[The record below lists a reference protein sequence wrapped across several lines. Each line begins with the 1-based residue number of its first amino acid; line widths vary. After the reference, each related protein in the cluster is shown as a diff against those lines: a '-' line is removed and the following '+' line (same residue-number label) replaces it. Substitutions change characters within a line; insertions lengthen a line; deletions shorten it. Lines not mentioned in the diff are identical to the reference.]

1 MIGVVLAEAI
11 RDAITGEVPA
21 LLHKLSISGVHT
33 VNAREAIDL
42 FIVLAHTHQVQ
53 QFFGARPLLMMTF
66 VCEAIA
72 NALWHQLYNDDR
84 KRMVVQATDDH
95 SADTVL
101 RLMRAYNLTDEDV
114 EPFRERAVSLDP
126 ADDDDPLFIPEEWLT
141 DE

>member
-1 MIGVVLAEAI
+1 
-11 RDAITGEVPA
+11 
-21 LLHKLSISGVHT
+21 
-33 VNAREAIDL
+33 
-42 FIVLAHTHQVQ
+42 
-53 QFFGARPLLMMTF
+53 MMTF